1 MTCKCGSS
9 AHVACSPFPERVYG
23 EPPEWGDADW
33 WRRTNTLKDVGE
45 QYALARREANRLRRL
60 AAGRRAFAER
70 MGL

>member
-1 MTCKCGSS
+1 MTE
-9 AHVACSPFPERVYG
+9 HL
-23 EPPEWGDADW
+23 PPGWGDADW
-33 WRRTNTLKDVGE
+33 WRRINTLKDVGE